1 MNKGN
6 LIMKKKKLLVTAV
19 IALVCIIALGVC
31 VYIYKY
37 APTSKKMSA
46 YDYFDMQEGSEE
58 LLVILDGEEYT
69 NQGVYIDGN
78 LYVRQDL
85 VESDINL
92 RFYYDKETSCVIY
105 SDTHHMYSFKEN
117 SNEYTDEEGN
127 AYTSDVTV
135 LVKEGDTLYLNW
147 DYVASHT
154 DLDYVIA
161 SDPNRLVI
169 TTSYDEETCVD
180 AKSKIS
186 VRYRGGVKS
195 EVVESVSKGTRLVV
209 TKELEDWLEVVTPT
223 GVKGYV
229 RTKDVTDK
237 YSNVRSTSY
246 EDDKTTISFDTDIN
260 LTWFQVEG
268 TAGNSNISNLLA
280 SATGVNVL
288 SPTWYSIS
296 GSDGSLSFDGTS
308 DLVTSMHSKGI
319 KVWALV
325 DDFDTSVDFETLF
338 KSKAARTKMIN
349 TLISGASTYGF
360 DGINLDFEN
369 VNTNYSRDFLEFL
382 RELSVECEKANLVLS
397 TDNYK
402 PESYNSCYRLKE
414 QSSFVDYVIL
424 MAYDEHYAGSEA
436 GSVASLPFVTEAI
449 NEVLED
455 VDNSQLIVGV
465 PFFTR
470 IWKTTNGTTTSSA
483 VGMQAAISKMTSDG
497 YSAFWNDEVSQYVVS
512 YEKDGSTIDIWF
524 EEALSIEAKMK
535 VIDEADVAGVASWK
549 LGLETS
555 DIWTV
560 INKYLNN

>member
-1 MNKGN
+1 
-6 LIMKKKKLLVTAV
+6 MKKGKIKINKKIIVFGIVAV
-19 IALVCIIALGVC
+19 VLMLILAIGVYQ
-31 VYIYKY
+31 VKY
-37 APTSKKMSA
+37 APTKEKMSL
-46 YDYFDMQEGSEE
+46 YEYFDMAENSEE
-58 LLVILDGEEYT
+58 LLVILDGEEYY
-69 NQGVYIDGN
+69 NQGLYINDS

-85 VESDINL
+85 IESDINL
-92 RFYYDKETSCVIY
+92 RFYYDEETNCVIY
-105 SDTHHMYSFKEN
+105 SDTHHMYSFSEN
-117 SNEYTDEEGN
+117 NTEYSDEEGN
-127 AYTSDVTV
+127 TYTSDLAV
-135 LVKEGDTLYLNW
+135 LVKEGDNLYLNW
-147 DYVASHT
+147 DYVSSHT
-154 DLDYVIA
+154 DLDYVLA
-161 SDPNRLVI
+161 SNPNRLVI
-169 TTSYDEETCVD
+169 STSYEEQTCVKAD
-180 AKSKIS
+180 SKIS
-186 VRYRGGVKS
+186 IRYRGGVKS
-195 EVVESVSKGTRLVV
+195 EVLETVSKDTQLVV
-209 TKELEDWLEVVTPT
+209 TKDLEDWVEVISPT

-229 RTKDVTDK
+229 RTKDVTDS
-237 YSNVRSTSY
+237 YSYTRTTSY

-268 TAGNSNISNLLA
+268 TAGNSNISSLMA
-280 SATGVNVL
+280 STSGVNVV

-296 GSDGSLSFDGTS
+296 ASDGTLSFDGTS
-308 DLVTSMHSKGI
+308 DLVTSMHSQGV
-319 KVWALV
+319 KVWVLV
-325 DDFDTSVDFETLF
+325 DDFNTSVDYESLF

-349 TLISGASTYGF
+349 TLISGASTYGY

-369 VNTNYSRDFLEFL
+369 VNTDYSRDFLEFL

-424 MAYDEHYAGSEA
+424 MAYDEHYAGSEP

-449 NEVLED
+449 NETLED
-455 VDNSQLIVGV
+455 VDNSQLIVGI

-470 IWKTTNGTTTSSA
+470 IWKTTNGVTTSSA
-483 VGMQAAISKMTSDG
+483 VGMQAAISTMTNDG

-512 YEKDGSTIDIWF
+512 YEKNGTTIDIWF